1 MQVLLGNMKPLKI
14 KYLKNKKDTMKKIV
28 LLLTF
33 TLLFGFSGFS
43 QTVLDKYEGQDNVSA
58 VVVNK
63 KMFELMSKVKMEDS
77 DQDAQKYLAL
87 IKNLENL
94 KVFKTS
100 SAKITGDMRLT
111 VEKYLA
117 SANLEQLMK
126 VNENGKNAKIYVKSG
141 AGTNVKELLMF
152 IEGAG
157 ANGNETVLMSLTG
170 DFNLNDIALLTKRMK
185 LPGGDVL
192 NEASKK

>member
-1 MQVLLGNMKPLKI
+1 MQALLGNMKPLKT
-14 KYLKNKKDTMKKIV
+14 KYLKNKKYTMKKIV